1 MNQLE
6 QVLTKLGRPARVG
19 RVVEAPQV
27 WRVELT
33 PLHRVLTRGN
43 RGQMTQVA
51 HLRRLQD
58 DIALGLG
65 VESVSFALDEGLWLE
80 VPKQNRDMV
89 RLGDVEAAGGLPWVL
104 GRSVTGES
112 LSLDLT
118 KPESPHILVAGTTG
132 SGKTVA
138 LKAGIAGLIERRSP
152 DDVRLILID
161 TKHELRVFKDAA
173 HVAFVCSGVDEA
185 VATLNGALANAE
197 ARYVSGLGAVKPRW
211 VIVIDEFADLVLGNK
226 DVEKV
231 MVRLAQKVRAAGT
244 HLVIATQR
252 PSVDVVTGL
261 IKANFPVRVA
271 FQTVSKVD
279 SEVVL
284 DVRGAERLLGC
295 GDGLLMMQ
303 SRVTRFQ
310 GAFIN
315 DNEIERCWPSV
326 RPQVLRVRKVV
337 RRPLPPLQYPPA
349 LGLRWKKMKW
359 EVRQWIGT

>member
-6 QVLTKLGRPARVG
+6 QVLTELGRPARVG

-33 PLHRVLTRGN
+33 PLHRTLVSGRE
-43 RGQMTQVA
+43 GQMTQVA
-51 HLRRLQD
+51 HLERLQR
-58 DIALGLG
+58 DIARALR
-65 VESVSFALDEGLWLE
+65 VESVKLTMDRDLWLE
-80 VPKQNRDMV
+80 VPKCNRDMV
-89 RLGDVEAAGGLPWVL
+89 RLQDVEAQGGLPWVL

-118 KPESPHILVAGTTG
+118 DPGSPHILVAGTTG

-138 LKAGIAGLIERRSP
+138 LKAGIAGLIGCRSP
-152 DDVRLILID
+152 SDVRLILID
-161 TKHELRVFKDAA
+161 TKHELKVFKNAP
-173 HVAFVCSGVDEA
+173 HVAFVCNNAEIA
-185 VATLNGALANAE
+185 EKTLNGALANAE
-197 ARYVSGLGAVKPRW
+197 ARYVSGIGAVKPRW

-226 DVEKV
+226 DVEQV

-271 FQTVSKVD
+271 FQTVTKVD

-295 GDGLLMMQ
+295 GDGLLMMS

-310 GAFIN
+310 GAFVG
-315 DNEIERCWPSV
+315 DGEIERRWP
-326 RPQVLRVRKVV
+326 PKVLRVRKAV
-337 RRPLPPLQYPPA
+337 RAQRSLPPLQYPPA
-349 LGLRWKKMKW
+349 LGLQWQWVKW
-359 EVRQWIGT
+359 RVRQFLTN